1 METREKS
8 KSKEMVRESK
18 QEVGY
23 SGKVIIETVRNGVVV
38 GKKSFHNAGTP
49 AFFRLIANAI
59 AKNDMSN
66 SMPQFIMGFNVA
78 SGSSNLY
85 DTKTFVNIVPAST
98 RAVVYNKLTQGYDV
112 QLQFTVPCALISQ
125 HNATNEVVL
134 YGQPN
139 LQTPL
144 AYLSLG
150 DDAFTGDGKSNRIV
164 TWILSVRNA

>member
-1 METREKS
+1 METRKKS
-8 KSKEMVRESK
+8 KSKEMVGESK

-23 SGKVIIETVRNGVVV
+23 SGKVIIETVRNGVVE

-66 SMPQFIMGFNVA
+66 SMPQFIMGYHVQSN
-78 SGSSNLY
+78 SSNLY
-85 DTKTFVNIVPAST
+85 DERTLVDVVPAST
-98 RAVVYNKLTQGYDV
+98 RAVVFNKDTQGYDV
-112 QLQFTVPCALISQ
+112 QLQFTIPSSLILQSVS
-125 HNATNEVVL
+125 TDELVL

-144 AYLSLG
+144 AYISLG
-150 DDAFTGDGKSNRIV
+150 DDSFTGDGKSNHIV